1 MQNEKGETMTVDVTA
16 GATGQ
21 ADRDDR
27 KTAKFIADNL
37 KPFKVSRI
45 AQNFAFAREILRT
58 AGINQGRPG
67 VTMPNLGN
75 PDHESFFFLDGE
87 RHRKRRASVA
97 SYFTPKAVITRYRP
111 LMDRTMDEIIAE
123 LQRKGSGVLDEMSLQ
138 LASNVAMEVVG
149 LTNSDNRK
157 LTLVV
162 RDLMNSNFFLRMPAF
177 AQRHLKPLLMW
188 YYHRKRSRL
197 IEDFYNNHIVPAAE
211 ARRKEP
217 KDDVVSYMV
226 KENYSKPAMI
236 IECQTY
242 AGAGVSTTREFIVLA
257 MWQLFDHPDVMQRFL
272 KGDEADQ
279 FTILEEIL
287 RLDPVA
293 NFVYRQSTIELPNS
307 VSGKPVTEGEV
318 FAINIRDVNTDKSAV
333 GECPFQLDPD
343 RPKRMKA
350 SGSWMSFG
358 DGPHRCPGSQVALHE
373 SRVFLDRLLR
383 VPGIRMVK
391 PPQMVLSVQTQGY
404 ELRGCIVACDK
415 P

>member
-1 MQNEKGETMTVDVTA
+1 MGKGEMMSVDVMAGSTA
-16 GATGQ
+16 EAG
-21 ADRDDR
+21 RDDR
-27 KTAKFIADNL
+27 KTAKFIGENL

-45 AQNFAFAREILRT
+45 AHDFAFAREILRT
-58 AGINQGRPG
+58 SGINQGRPG
-67 VTMPNLGN
+67 VAAPNTDN

-97 SYFTPKAVITRYRP
+97 TYFTPKAVITRYRP

-149 LTNSDNRK
+149 LTSSDSRK
-157 LTLVV
+157 LTQIV
-162 RDLMNSNFFLRMPAF
+162 RDLMNSNFFLRMPVF
-177 AQRHLKPLLMW
+177 MQRYMKPVLMG
-188 YYHRKRSRL
+188 YYLRRRAKL
-197 IEDFYNNHIVPAAE
+197 VEDLYNNHIVPAAE

-226 KENYSKPAMI
+226 KENYSKQAMI

-257 MWQLFDHPDVMQRFL
+257 MWQLFDHPDVMKRFL
-272 KGDEADQ
+272 EGDDADQ
-279 FTILEEIL
+279 FAILEEIL

-307 VSGKPVTEGEV
+307 VSGQPVTEGEV
-318 FAINIRDVNTDKSAV
+318 FAVNMREVNTDTSVV

-373 SRVFLDRLLR
+373 SRVFLDRMLR

-391 PPQMVLSVQTQGY
+391 PPEMILSVQTQGY

-415 P
+415 A

>member
-1 MQNEKGETMTVDVTA
+1 MTMNAETRIA
-16 GATGQ
+16 GSAAQ
-21 ADRDDR
+21 AGRDDR
-27 KTAKFIADNL
+27 KTAKFIAAKL
-37 KPFKVSRI
+37 KPFKVDKI
-45 AQNFAFAREILRT
+45 AREFGLAREILRT
-58 AGINQGRPG
+58 TGINQGRPG
-67 VTMPNLGN
+67 VAPPQLEN

-97 SYFTPKAVITRYRP
+97 SYFTPKAVVTRYRP
-111 LMDRTMDEIIAE
+111 IMDRTMDELIAE
-123 LQRKGSGVLDEMSLQ
+123 LQAKGSMALDEMSLQ

-149 LTNSDNRK
+149 LTSSDNKR
-157 LTLVV
+157 LTQVV

-177 AQRHLKPLLMW
+177 LRPLLKPLLMGR
-188 YYHRKRSRL
+188 YQKQRQKL
-197 IEDFYNNHIVPAAE
+197 VMEFYQDHILPAAE

-226 KENYSKPAMI
+226 KENYSMMAMI

-257 MWQLFDHPDVMQRFL
+257 AWQLFDHPDLMKRFL
-272 KGDEADQ
+272 EGDEADQ
-279 FTILEEIL
+279 FAILEEIL

-293 NFVYRQSTIELPNS
+293 NFVYRESTIDLPSATSDEQFKPGEL
-307 VSGKPVTEGEV
+307 
-318 FAINIRDVNTDKSAV
+318 FAIHLRDANTDTKAV

-350 SGSWMSFG
+350 AGSWMSFG

-383 VPGIRMVK
+383 VPGIRMEK
-391 PPQMVLSVQTQGY
+391 APHMICSVQTQGY
-404 ELRGCIVACDK
+404 ELRGCIVACD
-415 P
+415 

>member
-1 MQNEKGETMTVDVTA
+1 MNEHVAIASTGHET
-16 GATGQ
+16 G
-21 ADRDDR
+21 RDDR
-27 KTAKFIADNL
+27 KTAQFISSKL

-45 AQNFAFAREILRT
+45 AHNFAFAREILRT
-58 AGINQGRPG
+58 TGINQGRADSSSPD
-67 VTMPNLGN
+67 MGN
-75 PDHESFFFLDGE
+75 PDHVSFFFLDGD

-97 SYFTPKAVITRYRP
+97 NYFTPKAVVTRYRP
-111 LMDRTMDEIIAE
+111 LMDRTMDELIAE

-149 LTNSDNRK
+149 LTNSDNRR
-157 LTLVV
+157 LTEVI
-162 RDLMNSNFFLRMPAF
+162 RGLMNANPFIRMSAPLQFL
-177 AQRHLKPLLMW
+177 LKPLLGR
-188 YYHRKRSRL
+188 YVKRRRARL
-197 IEDFYNNHIVPAAE
+197 AMDLYQNHIVPAAE

-217 KDDVVSYMV
+217 REDVVSHMV
-226 KENYSKPAMI
+226 KENYSPQAMI

-257 MWQLFDHPDVMQRFL
+257 AWQLFDNPGLMKQFL
-272 KGDEADQ
+272 EGDEAGQ
-279 FTILEEIL
+279 FAILEEIL

-293 NFVYRQSTIELPNS
+293 SYVYRQSTIELPNS
-307 VSGKPVTEGEV
+307 VSGTPVTEGEV
-318 FAINIRDVNTDKSAV
+318 FAVALRDVNTDQAVV

-350 SGSWMSFG
+350 AGSWMSFG

-383 VPGIRMVK
+383 VPGIRMERK
-391 PPQMVLSVQTQGY
+391 PELVLSVQTQGY
-404 ELRGCIVACDK
+404 ELRGCIVACDR